1 MPPNAAVG
9 VDFGVAAAVGVAA
22 TVGWALN
29 YCNGILGAGSNNFY
43 IGDSF

>member
-9 VDFGVAAAVGVAA
+9 VDFGVAAAVGVDVGVAA

-29 YCNGILGAGSNNFY
+29 YCNGILGAGSNNF
-43 IGDSF
+43 